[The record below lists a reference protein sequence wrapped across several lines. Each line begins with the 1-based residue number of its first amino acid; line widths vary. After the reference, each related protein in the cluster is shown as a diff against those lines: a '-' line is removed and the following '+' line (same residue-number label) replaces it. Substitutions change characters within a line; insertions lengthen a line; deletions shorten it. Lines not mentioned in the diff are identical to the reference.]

1 VPHGSVITDA
11 ARPRRK
17 DFSLRRLFLIV
28 MLSALVVM
36 AGSAGTSSASGTTPA
51 LASSHVYLI
60 IGENTELTGVN
71 KINAPYVMGTLKP
84 QSAWLTNY
92 FALTHFSEANYVG
105 MMSGQFTHC
114 QQFDY
119 SAADC
124 HQDVGN
130 LFSQLD
136 GLGVTWQSWMESM
149 PTPCALVSS
158 GAPKTQNHYGA
169 KHNPAIF
176 FDNIEGTGGVWSTTP
191 GAECMASDLPTG
203 GTGPNDM
210 SVFNAAVQSGDTAQF
225 NLVVP
230 NECEDGH
237 DNCQPAKTRM
247 NQFDT
252 FLSREVPIIQNA
264 DPNALIIVT
273 FDEGTS
279 NKGPGTSKQFS
290 GGGNVVFLALGPLV
304 QPGIYGSPSNHFGL
318 LATLEDGYGAGRLAG
333 AASAPSIVQI
343 WK

>member
-1 VPHGSVITDA
+1 LLTSRGA
-11 ARPRRK
+11 PRRK
-17 DFSLRRLFLIV
+17 DAALRRLILV
-28 MLSALVVM
+28 ATATALMLM
-36 AGSAGTSSASGTTPA
+36 AGSAGTSAASSTTPP

-60 IGENTELTGVN
+60 IGENTEYTQVS
-71 KINAPYVMGTLKP
+71 KVDAPYILGTLKP
-84 QSAWLTNY
+84 RSAWLTNY
-92 FALTHFSEANYVG
+92 FALTHFSEANYIG
-105 MMSGQFTHC
+105 MMSGQYTHC

-124 HQDVGN
+124 HQDVAN

-136 GLGVTWQSWMESM
+136 EKVVTWQSWMESM
-149 PTPCALVSS
+149 PGPCALTSA
-158 GAPKTQNHYGA
+158 GAAKTLNHYGA

-176 FDNIEGTGGVWSTTP
+176 FDNVEGTPDGVWGAP
-191 GAECMASDLPTG
+191 GPECIANDRPPG

-210 SVFNAAVQSGDTAQF
+210 SVFNTAVQSNDTAQF

-237 DNCQPAKTRM
+237 DNCQPKKNRLS
-247 NQFDT
+247 QFDT

-264 DPNALIIVT
+264 DPDALIIVT

-279 NKGPGTSKQFS
+279 NKGPASSKQFT
-290 GGGNVVFLALGPLV
+290 GGGNVVFMALGPLV
-304 QPGIYGSPSNHFGL
+304 HPGVYASPSNHFGL
-318 LATLEDGYGAGRLAG
+318 LATLEDGYGAPRLAG
-333 AASAPSIVQI
+333 ASSTDAITGI

>member
-1 VPHGSVITDA
+1 
-11 ARPRRK
+11 
-17 DFSLRRLFLIV
+17 LRRLILVATTTALMLIT
-28 MLSALVVM
+28 
-36 AGSAGTSSASGTTPA
+36 GSAGTSAASSTTPA

-60 IGENTELTGVN
+60 IGENTEYVQVS
-71 KINAPYVMGTLKP
+71 KIDAPYLLGTLKP
-84 QSAWLTNY
+84 RSAWLSNY

-105 MMSGQFTHC
+105 MMSGQYTHC

-136 GLGVTWQSWMESM
+136 DLGVTWQSWMESM
-149 PTPCALVSS
+149 PAPCALTSS
-158 GAPKTQNHYGA
+158 GAAKTQNHYGA

-176 FDNIEGTGGVWSTTP
+176 FDNVEGTNGVWGAP
-191 GAECMASDLPTG
+191 GTECMANDLPTG

-210 SVFNAAVQSGDTAQF
+210 SVFNAAVRGGETAQF

-237 DNCQPAKTRM
+237 DNCQPKKNRLS
-247 NQFDT
+247 QFDA
-252 FLSREVPIIQNA
+252 FLQREVPIIKRA
-264 DPNALIIVT
+264 DPGALIIIT

-279 NKGPGTSKQFS
+279 NKGPSSSKQFA
-290 GGGNVVFLALGPLV
+290 GGGHVVFLALGQLV
-304 QPGIYGSPSNHFGL
+304 HAGVYRSTSNHFGL
-318 LATLEDGYGAGRLAG
+318 LATLEDGYGAPRLAG
-333 AASAPSIVQI
+333 ASSADAITSI